1 MNSRKDINTVFELE
15 QAALIEEG
23 DVYVP
28 SHSYVRLKHLCSD
41 TWLHSTNLAIDREK
55 EFGFTYFVNFPVLRK
70 ISIFYDA
77 VF

>member
-1 MNSRKDINTVFELE
+1 MFELE

-41 TWLHSTNLAIDREK
+41 TWLHSTTLAIDRDEDRPGMMLIGTSGTK
-55 EFGFTYFVNFPVLRK
+55 EDKGKTLIEWIN
-70 ISIFYDA
+70 
-77 VF
+77 